1 MKMLEKNVNNRSLV
15 EIVSLED
22 LVPEDHLL
30 RKIDAAVDFS
40 RMISLNESAAF
51 LWKEVEDKDFDAEM
65 MTSLLVDNYDI
76 DRETAQNDVTALLKS
91 WSDAGIIEE

>member
-1 MKMLEKNVNNRSLV
+1 MKIKKGYTLRSLGKEFILIV
-15 EIVSLED
+15 EGLEA
-22 LVPEDHLL
+22 E
-30 RKIDAAVDFS
+30 VDFS

-51 LWKEVEDKDFDAEM
+51 LWKEVVDKDFDAEM

-76 DRETAQNDVTALLKS
+76 DCETAQNDVTALLKS

>member
-1 MKMLEKNVNNRSLV
+1 MKIKKGYTLRSLGKEFILIV
-15 EIVSLED
+15 EGLEA
-22 LVPEDHLL
+22 E
-30 RKIDAAVDFS
+30 VDFS

-51 LWKEVEDKDFDAEM
+51 LWKEVVDKDFDAEM

-76 DRETAQNDVTALLKS
+76 NRETAQNDVTALLKS